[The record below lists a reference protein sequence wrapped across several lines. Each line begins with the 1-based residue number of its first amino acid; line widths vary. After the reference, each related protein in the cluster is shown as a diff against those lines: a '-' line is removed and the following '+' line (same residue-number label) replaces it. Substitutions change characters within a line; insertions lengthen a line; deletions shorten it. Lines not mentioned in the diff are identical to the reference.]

1 MMSAITDWVSLSP
14 GHADPSSPRPPCE
27 FSVAN
32 ENRMKQISLLLCN
45 RLLPRL
51 SLDLGIMFLISV
63 EHAAAAETG
72 EGEVGTRGH
81 GTFCPD

>member
-1 MMSAITDWVSLSP
+1 MQT
-14 GHADPSSPRPPCE
+14 PSSPRPPCE

-32 ENRMKQISLLLCN
+32 ENPMKQISLPLCN

-63 EHAAAAETG
+63 KHAATETG
-72 EGEVGTRGH
+72 EGEVETRGH
-81 GTFCPD
+81 